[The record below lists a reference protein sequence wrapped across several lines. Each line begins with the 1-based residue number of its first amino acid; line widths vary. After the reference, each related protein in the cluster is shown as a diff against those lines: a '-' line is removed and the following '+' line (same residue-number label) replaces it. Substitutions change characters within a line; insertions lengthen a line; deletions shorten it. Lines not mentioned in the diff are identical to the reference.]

1 LHTVINEETRRVGL
15 HGVHESLI
23 QAQADAMGL
32 KLVKLYLPSSEDHT
46 AYEKLMLSF
55 YSQCAAEQIDA
66 VVFGDIF
73 LEDLKNYREKMLQ
86 VSGVKGIFPLW
97 RMKSKQVTEGFLDA
111 GFKTV
116 LCSANAKYFQPQ
128 DLGVTLTREF
138 VNTFSEDV
146 DPAGENGEF
155 HSFVYDGPV
164 FKKPV
169 AFIPGD
175 TVKKSYSYKIRS
187 EDGKVEEKQ
196 SDFWFKDLLPV

>member
-1 LHTVINEETRRVGL
+1 MDLKKKVTISWSGGKDSALSLLKILQSGEFEIVHLHTVINEETRRVGL
-15 HGVHESLI
+15 HGVHETLI

-97 RMKSKQVTEGFLDA
+97 RMKSKDSKPFYVPRTRNIFSHRIL
-111 GFKTV
+111 V
-116 LCSANAKYFQPQ
+116 LLLRVNSSIHFQK
-128 DLGVTLTREF
+128 TLTQPGRM
-138 VNTFSEDV
+138 V
-146 DPAGENGEF
+146 
-155 HSFVYDGPV
+155 SF
-164 FKKPV
+164 
-169 AFIPGD
+169 
-175 TVKKSYSYKIRS
+175 IRS
-187 EDGKVEEKQ
+187 CMMVRFLKN
-196 SDFWFKDLLPV
+196 L